1 MAKRAPRRSSSSSV
15 DLEDGAAEY
24 DYQDEDM
31 QTQKEFDDFKRW
43 LDGNTPSTS
52 AACPKCL
59 QKTCQ

>member
-1 MAKRAPRRSSSSSV
+1 MAKRPPRRSSSSSV

-24 DYQDEDM
+24 DYQDEDI

-43 LDGNTPSTS
+43 LDGNTPSVST
-52 AACPKCL
+52 ACPKCL